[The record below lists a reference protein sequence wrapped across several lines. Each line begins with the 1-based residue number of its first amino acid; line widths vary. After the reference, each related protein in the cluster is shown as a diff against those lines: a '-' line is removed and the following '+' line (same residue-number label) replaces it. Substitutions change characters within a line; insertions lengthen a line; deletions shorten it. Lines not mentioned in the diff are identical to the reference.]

1 MPTKKYLL
9 LEIQRWQVFVAVKLV
24 EVGAEKVV
32 LDDAVFFKL
41 SLGIFLCLLC
51 RHLPSVFQ
59 NGISTSFQNDIYT
72 FRPILHCHGNV
83 TVCHALGKIQNGVD

>member
-1 MPTKKYLL
+1 MVHASKYIYVMPSKKYLL

-24 EVGAEKVV
+24 EVGAEKAV

-41 SLGIFLCLLC
+41 SLGIFLCILC

-59 NGISTSFQNDIYT
+59 TASPPASKTISIRFAQSSIVM
-72 FRPILHCHGNV
+72 GM
-83 TVCHALGKIQNGVD
+83 